1 MLRPNSSGKF
11 LTIKTNKPI
20 DYQKILAAPWAPP
33 PNNSTYI
40 MYTLF
45 DTKFEMLN

>member
-1 MLRPNSSGKF
+1 M
-11 LTIKTNKPI
+11 IKTKKPI

-45 DTKFEMLN
+45 DNKFEMLNWILELPNTIN